1 MSHVFIIGG
10 SGFVGAH
17 VVRAYVEAG
26 WKVTVFGPSPKP
38 CLTEFDL
45 AHISFHEGSITRY
58 DDINQ
63 ALSKTRPELVVGLA
77 AYGATGQGLLA
88 SAATNETSAL
98 EINVNGFHNL
108 LTACRRQGTPRVLW
122 ASTLAV
128 FGNPTLYPGGTVY
141 DDSIRAPETFYGM
154 TKVLAENIACFF
166 QETHGLALT
175 GLRLPLIFGPGLW
188 YEGVASKI
196 KHLFEAAIR
205 NDKIEIA
212 APAQRFDLMY
222 VKDVGRAF
230 IHLANHTDRLE
241 HIYNLTA
248 YSESA
253 SSIANVIRQIRP
265 ESEVTVR
272 PVESGHHYPM
282 VNGEKIQKTTGF
294 SYKFDL
300 HEACEDYI
308 NELMKS

>member
-1 MSHVFIIGG
+1 
-10 SGFVGAH
+10 
-17 VVRAYVEAG
+17 
-26 WKVTVFGPSPKP
+26 
-38 CLTEFDL
+38 
-45 AHISFHEGSITRY
+45 
-58 DDINQ
+58 
-63 ALSKTRPELVVGLA
+63 
-77 AYGATGQGLLA
+77 
-88 SAATNETSAL
+88 
-98 EINVNGFHNL
+98 
-108 LTACRRQGTPRVLW
+108 
-122 ASTLAV
+122 
-128 FGNPTLYPGGTVY
+128 
-141 DDSIRAPETFYGM
+141 
-154 TKVLAENIACFF
+154 
-166 QETHGLALT
+166 
-175 GLRLPLIFGPGLW
+175 
-188 YEGVASKI
+188 
-196 KHLFEAAIR
+196 
-205 NDKIEIA
+205 
-212 APAQRFDLMY
+212 MY

-230 IHLANHTDRLE
+230 IHLANHTDWLE